1 MGYACCIRV
10 PRRLVPFAPLLALA
24 ALAVLPSAA
33 PAKTTWLC
41 KPGLKS
47 NPCQPGLNTTRF
59 TPTGTK
65 LGVDKIATPKDAPID
80 CFYVYPTVSDEKTP
94 IADFKIDAVLRS
106 IALYQAARYSE
117 LCKVYAPVYRQRT
130 LAALLGTV
138 RQPTAEEAKLGPA
151 DVKAAFDEYM
161 AKYNKG
167 RGFVLIGH
175 SQGSFVLR
183 GLMPSIV
190 DKKPAVRKKLISAI
204 LLGGNVLVKQ
214 GQDAG
219 GDFKS
224 IPACR
229 KDTQLGCVLAFS
241 TFGPTD
247 PPDTALFGR
256 TSIAGNEVLCT
267 NPAKLGGGSAKI
279 DTIFPSAPFAPGS
292 TIGAATGAVGFTVPK
307 ASTPWIAIP
316 DAYKAGC
323 FDEGGADVL
332 DISPINGAPTLNNT
346 PDPNWGL
353 HLVDANI
360 ALGNLV
366 DVVRT
371 ESAAYAKKNGK

>member
-1 MGYACCIRV
+1 M
-10 PRRLVPFAPLLALA
+10 
-24 ALAVLPSAA
+24 
-33 PAKTTWLC
+33 WLC
-41 KPGLKS
+41 KPGLKA
-47 NPCQPGLNTTRF
+47 NPCDPGLNTTRF

-65 LGVDKIATPKDAPID
+65 LGVDKIATPKDPPID
-80 CFYVYPTVSDEKTP
+80 CFYVYPTVSDQKTP
-94 IADFKIDAVLRS
+94 ITNLEVDDVLRS

-138 RQPTAEEAKLGPA
+138 RQPTPEEAKLGPQ
-151 DVKAAFDEYM
+151 DVVDAFNEYL

-183 GLMPSIV
+183 SVMPKLV
-190 DKKPAVRKKLISAI
+190 DTKPAVRKKLLSAI

-214 GQDAG
+214 GKDAG
-219 GDFKS
+219 GDFKN

-229 KDTQLGCVLAFS
+229 TDKQLGCVMAFS

-247 PPDTALFGR
+247 PPSTSLFGR
-256 TSIAGNEVLCT
+256 TNVAGNEVLCT
-267 NPAKLGGGSAKI
+267 NPAKLRGGSAKL
-279 DTIFPSAPFAPGS
+279 DTIFPSKPFADG
-292 TIGAATGAVGFTVPK
+292 TIGLATKAVGFTVPK
-307 ASTPWIAIP
+307 ASTPWISIP
-316 DAYKAGC
+316 GAFKGAC
-323 FDEGGADVL
+323 RDEGGADVL
-332 DISPINGAPTLNNT
+332 DISPLNGAPVLNNT

-366 DVVRT
+366 DVVRA
-371 ESAAYAKKNGK
+371 ESAAYIGETEKQ